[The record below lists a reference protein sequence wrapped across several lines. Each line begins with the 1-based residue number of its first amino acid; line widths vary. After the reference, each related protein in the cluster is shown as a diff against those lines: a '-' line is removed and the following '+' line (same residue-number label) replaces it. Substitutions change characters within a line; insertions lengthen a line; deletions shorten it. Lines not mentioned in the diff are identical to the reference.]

1 MSVVPLDVQ
10 RRHERRWAARFS
22 HSAETSAAEEPVSTL
37 ATGSLVRQKQ
47 KQKKNPPGEKSGGS
61 LGCPV
66 PGNAIQIRD
75 VNWILQIS

>member
-1 MSVVPLDVQ
+1 MWSLWMFKDGTNGGGPLDFLTPPQPVPRKNRFQ
-10 RRHERRWAARFS
+10 PWQPDRW
-22 HSAETSAAEEPVSTL
+22 T
-37 ATGSLVRQKQ
+37 RQKQ